1 MATDLTDGG
10 KDEPGAEPAPETT
23 ALAAMPAAPPTGAP
37 TPAPHRGRFLF
48 IYGALG
54 AVLVAAIVGVTIF
67 ATRSIS
73 PGPRWSAWK
82 PSGGGLGASKQIAD
96 HVAAAYHL
104 PGGEQMV
111 DVIAKAP
118 SVSPASSVTIPIH
131 YLAVRG
137 TKGRGDQ
144 ITTVSPTDSV
154 MYSLCGLGASCAI
167 AKGKASV
174 ERGRLVRREIFEL
187 ALYTFKYVGG
197 VKNVIAFMPPQPGA
211 APKYVVYLRKDDL
224 KDQLKQPLVTTLAVK
239 APLPKTIPARE
250 VRVIDTV
257 TEPRVFSFSLSQ
269 AQQGDA
275 ILVLAPLPA

>member
-1 MATDLTDGG
+1 VATDLTGG
-10 KDEPGAEPAPETT
+10 DAAPAPE
-23 ALAAMPAAPPTGAP
+23 AAPRAP
-37 TPAPHRGRFLF
+37 RPHVFRFSL
-48 IYGALG
+48 IYGGLG
-54 AVLVAAIVGVTIF
+54 VVLVLAIAGVAIF
-67 ATRSIS
+67 ASRSIS
-73 PGPRWSAWK
+73 PGPKWSTWK
-82 PSGGGLGASKQIAD
+82 PSGGGLGASKQIAE
-96 HVAAAYHL
+96 HVGSAYHL

-118 SVSPASSVTIPIH
+118 SVSPASTVTIPIH
-131 YLAVRG
+131 YLAIRG
-137 TKGRGDQ
+137 TKGQGDQ
-144 ITTVSPTDSV
+144 ITTVSSSDSV

-224 KDQLKQPLVTTLAVK
+224 KDQLKQPLVTTLAAK

-250 VRVIDTV
+250 VRSIDSI